1 MTLLCIFI
9 TLTLLDLIEFV
20 KKDFDLRWLVAV
32 VVLLLVPKESG
43 PAGPG
48 SVGVLL

>member
-9 TLTLLDLIEFV
+9 TLTLLDLIDFV
-20 KKDFDLRWLVAV
+20 KKDFDLRLLVAG

-43 PAGPG
+43 LPGPG
-48 SVGVLL
+48 SVGVLF

>member
-32 VVLLLVPKESG
+32 VVLLLVLRESG
-43 PAGPG
+43 PAGRG

>member
-9 TLTLLDLIEFV
+9 TLTWLDLIDFV
-20 KKDFDLRWLVAV
+20 KKDFDLRRLVVV
-32 VVLLLVPKESG
+32 VVLLLVPKKSG